1 MAGWRGHPGTVP
13 DSAEALQSPGPA
25 GRNQVDKERI
35 RNAVVELL
43 KAIGEDPKRS
53 GLLETPDRVAKM
65 YEEILG
71 GSNADVAGALGR
83 THTLEHDEMV
93 LVKDIS
99 FYSMCEHHLLPF
111 FGVCH
116 IAYVPDNKKIVGISK
131 LARVVE
137 VLSQR
142 LQVQEKFTT
151 EIADAIMTNLHPKG
165 VGVLVNARHMC
176 MEMRGI
182 KKPGASTVT
191 SVVRGIFRSDIRTR
205 EEFLKLI
212 G

>member
-1 MAGWRGHPGTVP
+1 MDR
-13 DSAEALQSPGPA
+13 
-25 GRNQVDKERI
+25 ERI
-35 RNAVVELL
+35 RKAIIELL
-43 KAIGEDPKRS
+43 LAIDEDPGRE
-53 GLLETPDRVAKM
+53 GLAETPDRVAKM
-65 YEEILG
+65 FEEILG
-71 GSNADVAGALGR
+71 GGKANVAEILGR

-93 LVKDIS
+93 LVRDIS

-116 IAYVPDNKKIVGISK
+116 IAYIPENKKIVGISK
-131 LARVVE
+131 LARIVE
-137 VLSQR
+137 VLSRR

-151 EIADAIMTNLHPKG
+151 EIADAIMNHLKPKG
-165 VGVLVNARHMC
+165 VGVLMNARHMC

-191 SVVRGIFRSDIRTR
+191 SVVRGIFRSDSRTR